1 MREKEKLPETEC
13 KPTGA
18 HLLALNYVWP
28 SGDEGDVV
36 KINVSVTSALHRHL
50 FPCCSTDQHTPPA
63 ACDGHKITVNN
74 SAMGHR
80 EYSAYSK

>member
-1 MREKEKLPETEC
+1 
-13 KPTGA
+13 
-18 HLLALNYVWP
+18 
-28 SGDEGDVV
+28 VV
-36 KINVSVTSALHRHL
+36 KINESVTSALHRHL
-50 FPCCSTDQHTPPA
+50 FHCCSTDQHTPPA